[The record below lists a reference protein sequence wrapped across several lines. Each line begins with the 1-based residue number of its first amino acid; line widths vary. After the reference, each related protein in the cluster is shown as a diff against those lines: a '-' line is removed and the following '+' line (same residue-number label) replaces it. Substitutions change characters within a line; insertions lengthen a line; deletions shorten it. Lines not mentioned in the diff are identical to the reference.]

1 MKTCKALS
9 ALIDYPGAAL
19 LAALPEIRAAVR
31 SEAALGPT
39 ALGNVLAAADMLA
52 TNDLLTLQER
62 WVSLFDRMRSL
73 SLHLFEH
80 VHGDSR
86 ERGPAMVDL
95 IAHYAAR
102 GLTLGPR
109 ELPDYLPVV
118 LEFAAQLPPAEVRP
132 FLAQVEG
139 LVAPLQT
146 RLAKRGSPYAG
157 LMAAVRELAGSA
169 ATPVDDGVPVDDPT
183 LEEIDRDWAEA
194 EVRFAPGEAGAAAAG
209 CGKAAEWA
217 ARINGG

>member
-9 ALIDYPGAAL
+9 ALIDYPDAAL

-31 SEAALGPT
+31 AEAALGP
-39 ALGNVLAAADMLA
+39 ASLGRVLAAVDMLA
-52 TNDLLTLQER
+52 ANDLLTLQER

-95 IAHYAAR
+95 IAHYAAH
-102 GLTLGPR
+102 GLALGPR

-118 LEFAAQLPPAEVRP
+118 LEFAAQLPSAEVRP
-132 FLAQVEG
+132 FLAQVEA
-139 LVAPLQT
+139 LMAPLQM
-146 RLAKRGSPYAG
+146 RLAKRGSPYSG
-157 LMAAVRELAGSA
+157 LMAAVRELAGA
-169 ATPVDDGVPVDDPT
+169 AAAPADDGLPADDPT

-194 EVRFAPGEAGAAAAG
+194 EVRFAPGDAGAAAAG